1 MNWIKSSIYIYLLE
15 CFVDKN
21 LNRKSIHISDDMT
34 LTEAG
39 VTEATKI
46 HMMVKKGEGVAATT
60 TNSTSPSPASSSKT
74 PAPLPPL
81 DFFVQLDTFLSKH
94 LTPEQTNKVVNEF
107 RKVLL
112 HGMGSQQVQKGVV
125 TWGIPFLVVIFSV
138 NKFRKVLL
146 QGVGCTCLSFFS
158 LEYLKFFFP
167 IKVAYLQSGRNLS
180 NIAYQRRL
188 IM

>member
-1 MNWIKSSIYIYLLE
+1 
-15 CFVDKN
+15 
-21 LNRKSIHISDDMT
+21 MT

-81 DFFVQLDTFLSKH
+81 DFFVQLDAFLSKH
-94 LTPEQTNKVVNEF
+94 LTQEQTNKVVNEF

-112 HGMGSQQVQKGVV
+112 HGMGS
-125 TWGIPFLVVIFSV
+125 TCFSNLFSV
-138 NKFRKVLL
+138 QNVKCCSKPV
-146 QGVGCTCLSFFS
+146 
-158 LEYLKFFFP
+158 FFFNSE
-167 IKVAYLQSGRNLS
+167 KHLSGNGMYTGSSDLFSVTFFYISYYSSCKSSDVIAIVLYFLINHFVLSKRQICMQLNPSGTRNDDRQFFTLTQ
-180 NIAYQRRL
+180 NRRE
-188 IM
+188 